1 MATSWDM
8 LEYIQSTV
16 GERVK
21 EYPLGYSMKYF
32 ALFMFAFTHSPNS
45 IPSHVYNLN
54 YCQVSTIVVCDILL
68 EDIEAHVEKI
78 GKEWH

>member
-8 LEYIQSTV
+8 SEYIQSTL
-16 GERVK
+16 GEHVK

-32 ALFMFAFTHSPNS
+32 ALFLFTFKHSPNS

-54 YCQVSTIVVCDILL
+54 YCQVSTIVVFDMQL
-68 EDIEAHVEKI
+68 EDIEVHVEKI
-78 GKEWH
+78 E